1 MDSAIIRASLTAA
14 TLSGISNCLAQC
26 ITCFR
31 SNPQI
36 QSTGDILTI
45 LTTFVSAIRNDFDS
59 NDTLRYVLFS
69 LLVCPPNYLWQKWLE
84 GRFPGYITEEA
95 SGKEKMPGE
104 DGVGTGRDTGAGSM
118 KKRMGNGGTSEK
130 EAMTETSTPSHP
142 AKAAGK
148 AKRKLNMTNTSIKFL
163 LDQTLAIPALAATTA
178 AAAYLDA
185 RFHLR
190 KDLANTLE
198 THRTAR
204 LAAHLAKTH
213 RRSLWYLFESQV
225 QLLQL
230 EPCIWFRDSPAS
242 TPTLYTWVQ
251 AWEQCCRWAR
261 FLEEQGVRPGELV
274 GTYMGNS
281 PEYMFNMLGLWALGA
296 APAMINCNLGGE
308 GLVHC
313 LRIAGSKVLVVDAE
327 DEGCR
332 ERVEGVRERLEGELG
347 MRVVVVDAVVKAA
360 ISKREVSR
368 PGDEYRDGVTGT
380 FPIFIFYT
388 SGTTGFPKACP
399 FETQRSYGLG
409 GPRLRSTGLVP
420 GHPASLLRAKR
431 KPDVWYDCMPLY
443 HGTGCTVAIGCL
455 ISGLTLAIGRKFSV
469 RNFWPDIHDSGANAF
484 VYVGETA
491 RYLLAAPPSKLDK
504 GHKLKAMYGN
514 GMRPDVWEKF
524 QERFDV
530 PCVNEFFNSTEG
542 MLSMLNVC
550 RGPFHA
556 AHVGHHTGPQRW
568 QLRDKIVTVEIDHET
583 GGMWRDPTTGFAR
596 RTEYRVGGEV
606 IVQCASEKEFVG

>member
-1 MDSAIIRASLTAA
+1 MA
-14 TLSGISNCLAQC
+14 
-26 ITCFR
+26 
-31 SNPQI
+31 
-36 QSTGDILTI
+36 
-45 LTTFVSAIRNDFDS
+45 
-59 NDTLRYVLFS
+59 
-69 LLVCPPNYLWQKWLE
+69 
-84 GRFPGYITEEA
+84 
-95 SGKEKMPGE
+95 
-104 DGVGTGRDTGAGSM
+104 
-118 KKRMGNGGTSEK
+118 
-130 EAMTETSTPSHP
+130 
-142 AKAAGK
+142 
-148 AKRKLNMTNTSIKFL
+148 
-163 LDQTLAIPALAATTA
+163 LAIPALAATTA

-606 IVQCASEKEFVG
+606 IVQCASEKEFVGENVSTAQVAEVLGHFPGVVEANVYGVEVPSHDGRAGCAALYIRPEERATFDWVGLREHAARRLPKYAVPAFVRVVQSPAPSHNQKQIKGPLRKEGVEHRAVREGEAGREDVLLWARPGGVGYEVFGEGHWEDLVGGRARL